1 MKEIWTWCGK
11 PIDDMTREEAIEA
24 LKRAAEAFRQRE
36 AAYWSHTDFLRSRL
50 EAAHA
55 KKTWWWQF

>member
-11 PIDDMTREEAIEA
+11 PVDDMTREELIEA
-24 LKRAAEAFRQRE
+24 LTIQVEMERQRE
-36 AAYWSHTDFLRSRL
+36 ASYWKHTEFLRSRL

-55 KKTWWWQF
+55 KKTWW